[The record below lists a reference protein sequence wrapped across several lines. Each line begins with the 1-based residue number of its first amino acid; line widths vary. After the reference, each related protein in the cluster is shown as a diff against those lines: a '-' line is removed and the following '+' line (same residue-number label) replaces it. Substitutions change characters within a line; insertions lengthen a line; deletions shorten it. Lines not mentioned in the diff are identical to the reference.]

1 MTPSWNIFR
10 HSLSVNIA
18 NGAKQTAFVSEV
30 HFIAVESIMYYSTQ
44 KTQNVQESLLEKS
57 NQFISAFNR

>member
-44 KTQNVQESLLEKS
+44 KTQNV
-57 NQFISAFNR
+57 